1 MKKFITILSLSLI
14 LFVILYLL
22 NTSTNKKKS
31 NITKYKLSENDNYTK
46 KEEKKSLFD
55 EDSKFL
61 DFPNITEVEFKSSS
75 DLTEAE
81 LKERKKIIIEKSKY
95 LADLFPNNSVIPRQL
110 TPTQEKILQENELKM
125 TRIRNK
131 ALNSIEISKEEKN
144 FYYTNRMKTTSDRIE
159 IFEYVLGRTQEGKF
173 EIDKLD
179 PILKERYNDLLQSK
193 NAYQEELEKLNK

>member
-1 MKKFITILSLSLI
+1 MKKYIIIAILSLISLTIVFI
-14 LFVILYLL
+14 L
-22 NTSTNKKKS
+22 NSANKKKS
-31 NITKYKLSENDNYTK
+31 NITKYRLSENDTNSK
-46 KEEKKSLFD
+46 LNEKKSLFD

-110 TPTQEKILQENELKM
+110 TPTQEKIIQENELKM

-131 ALNSIEISKEEKN
+131 ALNSLEISKEEKN
-144 FYYTNRMKTTSDRIE
+144 FYYTNRLKTTSDRVE
-159 IFEYVLGRTQEGKF
+159 IFEYVLGRALEGKF

-193 NAYQEELEKLNK
+193 NAYQEELDKLNK